1 MPINCIHE
9 CRRYTKVEILKQ
21 FCSAFLEYI
30 ERNLRQS
37 AMDIDRLL
45 NLEVRIIITDFLS
58 SVGCVDEYD
67 NYYNSIIN
75 NQLL

>member
-1 MPINCIHE
+1 MNINLDVLYSQLLLRE
-9 CRRYTKVEILKQ
+9 CQLIVYMNAAVTQLKILKQ

-58 SVGCVDEYD
+58 SVGCT
-67 NYYNSIIN
+67 
-75 NQLL
+75 

>member
-1 MPINCIHE
+1 MNAAV
-9 CRRYTKVEILKQ
+9 TQKLKILKQ
-21 FCSAFLEYI
+21 FCSAFLEFL

-58 SVGCVDEYD
+58 SLGCK
-67 NYYNSIIN
+67 
-75 NQLL
+75 